1 MSKVRPDPPHPFFIT
16 HPELSFEDALAY
28 ASDLLHCAEQLLD
41 SRQAAGYL
49 VEMAK
54 VMVDRSL
61 DCIASADVGA

>member
-28 ASDLLHCAEQLLD
+28 ASDLLQCAEALGD
-41 SRQAAGYL
+41 SSKAASYL
-49 VEMAK
+49 AKMAK

-61 DCIASADVGA
+61 ECMTPS

>member
-41 SRQAAGYL
+41 SRPAAGYL

-54 VMVDRSL
+54 MMVGRSL
-61 DCIASADVGA
+61 DCIASADVSA